1 MPDIKTRDVVS
12 STIKTI
18 DRSAL
23 AGQRMKDAYVQAKD
37 KAEHSV
43 YSSESNSE
51 EYAADKITDSVS
63 AVSREAVHQLDVQG
77 HRIIQAAQ
85 RKLAQ
90 RQENRQAQQSP
101 PQSTQGSPQSAP
113 EAAASTSPQSVQNS
127 TGPENIPHAQ
137 QPNRVSPDGAAP
149 SKQEAIRIKQIA
161 SAKAD
166 LKAKRASKQIITPAP
181 QMPQGNSI
189 PSVPSHSNAT
199 VSIHTTNSKIIKT
212 VERTGEAI
220 KQSARSTGAATIK
233 APGRTI
239 KTASSTVKSVEQV
252 GSASV
257 KTAEATFKAAQKT
270 TIESAKAAQRIR
282 AAAKAAASTAKALA
296 AATAKAVKA
305 IIAAAKELVAAIA
318 AGGWVAI
325 LVIILVIMCCAGMMF
340 ASDEDDIE
348 ILPVSEEVKAY
359 EPLIQK
365 YANEHGIGEYTLLI
379 QAVMMQESGGRGT
392 DPMQCSECNFNTL
405 YPHTPGSI
413 TDPEYSINVGI
424 QNLADCLQIAQC
436 ESPVDMDAIK
446 LALQGYNYGQGYI
459 TWAMN
464 KYGEYSKAN
473 AVEFSINAAERYGWS
488 SYGDMNY
495 VPHVLRYYPLG
506 QIFYDPDTS
515 ELIVEVARSQ
525 IGNVGGE
532 PYWSWYGFT
541 ERVEWCACFVSW
553 CANKCGYIRS
563 GIIPKFSGCINGV
576 DWFKDRGQ
584 WIGNSFEP
592 SPGMIIFFDWDDE
605 EGQDGNPDHV
615 GIVEKVENGRI
626 YTIEGNTSD
635 SCRQRSYPVG
645 YYQIL
650 GYGIPD
656 Y

>member
-1 MPDIKTRDVVS
+1 MAVHDIKTRDVVAG
-12 STIKTI
+12 TIKTV
-18 DRSAL
+18 DRTAMAS
-23 AGQRMKDAYVQAKD
+23 QRMKDAYIQTKK

-43 YSSESNSE
+43 YSSESNTE
-51 EYAADKITDSVS
+51 EYAANQMTD
-63 AVSREAVHQLDVQG
+63 AVSTVTHEAVHRVDVQG
-77 HRIIQAAQ
+77 QKITHGVRQNFS
-85 RKLAQ
+85 Q
-90 RQENRQAQQSP
+90 RQSQKSQTTQAQDNPQPPSDTPAPSSPQPVQTGTEIIPQAQQ
-101 PQSTQGSPQSAP
+101 
-113 EAAASTSPQSVQNS
+113 
-127 TGPENIPHAQ
+127 PH
-137 QPNRVSPDGAAP
+137 RVSPDGAVP
-149 SKQEAIRIKQIA
+149 MSHDAIYNKQITT
-161 SAKAD
+161 AKAN
-166 LKAKRASKQIITPAP
+166 LKAKRASNRIMASAP
-181 QMPQGNSI
+181 QMPQANDI
-189 PSVPSHSNAT
+189 PTVPSYGKAT
-199 VSIHTTNSKIIKT
+199 IGVHTPAAKTIKT

-220 KQSARSTGAATIK
+220 KDATRATGTATIK
-233 APGRTI
+233 APGKTI

-270 TIESAKAAQRIR
+270 AIESARTAQRIQ

-318 AGGWVAI
+318 AGGWMAI
-325 LVIILVIMCCAGMMF
+325 LVIILVVMCCAGMMF

-365 YANEHGIGEYTLLI
+365 YASEHGIGEYTLLV
-379 QAVMMQESGGRGT
+379 QAVMMQESGGRGN
-392 DPMQCSECNFNTL
+392 DPMQCSECGFNTL
-405 YPHTPGSI
+405 YPRTPGGI

-424 QNLADCLQIAQC
+424 QNLADCLQTAEC
-436 ESPVDMDAIK
+436 DSPVDMDAVK

-464 KYGEYSKAN
+464 MYGEYTKAN

-515 ELIVEVARSQ
+515 ILIVEVARSQ

-553 CANKCGYIRS
+553 CADKCGYISS

-576 DWFKDRGQ
+576 DWFKGRGQ

-605 EGQDGNPDHV
+605 DGQDGNADHV
-615 GIVEKVENGRI
+615 GIVEKVENGRV

>member
-1 MPDIKTRDVVS
+1 MTVPDIKTKDVLQN
-12 STIKTI
+12 TIKTV
-18 DRSAL
+18 DRTAL
-23 AGQRMKDAYVQAKD
+23 AGQRMKDAYIQTKH

-43 YSSESNSE
+43 YSSESNTE
-51 EYAADKITDSVS
+51 EYAADQMTDAASTVTH
-63 AVSREAVHQLDVQG
+63 EAVHQVDVQSQK
-77 HRIIQAAQ
+77 IIQGA
-85 RKLAQ
+85 
-90 RQENRQAQQSP
+90 RQKFAQQWAQKAQQPTQDRPQPSP
-101 PQSTQGSPQSAP
+101 DTPAP
-113 EAAASTSPQSVQNS
+113 DALQPVQNS
-127 TGPENIPHAQ
+127 NIPQAP
-137 QPNRVSPDGAAP
+137 QPHRVSPDGAVP
-149 SKQEAIRIKQIA
+149 SKQEAIRSKQITT
-161 SAKAD
+161 AKAD
-166 LKAKRASKQIITPAP
+166 LKAKRASKQIMNAAP
-181 QMPQGNSI
+181 QMPQTS
-189 PSVPSHSNAT
+189 
-199 VSIHTTNSKIIKT
+199 SIHTPAAKTIKT

-220 KQSARSTGAATIK
+220 KQTARSVGRTTIK
-233 APGRTI
+233 APGKTI
-239 KTASSTVKSVEQV
+239 KTASSTVKSVEQA
-252 GSASV
+252 GTASA
-257 KTAEATFKAAQKT
+257 KTAQATFKAAQKT
-270 TIESAKAAQRIR
+270 AIESAKTAQRIR
-282 AAAKAAASTAKALA
+282 AAAKAAAITAKALA
-296 AATAKAVKA
+296 AAVAKAAKA
-305 IIAAAKELVAAIA
+305 IIAAAQELITAIA
-318 AGGWVAI
+318 AGGWVALMVI
-325 LVIILVIMCCAGMMF
+325 VLVVMCFAGFMF
-340 ASDEDDIE
+340 ASDEDDTE
-348 ILPVSEEVKAY
+348 ILPVTEEVKAY
-359 EPLIQK
+359 EPLIQQ
-365 YANEHGIGEYTLLI
+365 YAREHGIGDYVLLI

-392 DPMQCSECNFNTL
+392 DPMQASECGYNTL
-405 YPHTPGSI
+405 YPHAPGSI
-413 TDPEYSINVGI
+413 RDPEYSINVGI
-424 QNLADCLQIAQC
+424 QNLADCLSIAQC
-436 ESPVDMDAIK
+436 ESPMDMDAIK

-515 ELIVEVARSQ
+515 ELIVEVAISQ

-553 CANKCGYIRS
+553 CANKCGYLQS
-563 GIIPKFSGCINGV
+563 GTIPKFSGCINGV

-605 EGQDGNPDHV
+605 DGQDGNADHV
-615 GIVEKVENGRI
+615 GIVEKVENGRV

-650 GYGIPD
+650 GYGVPD